1 MSIKDVITES
11 GVEITEENLLQ
22 LKYDRK
28 SVWGYVEVWLW
39 GLFWNLQ
46 YLFFT

>member
-1 MSIKDVITES
+1 MCNACISGITIKDVIKES
-11 GVEITEENLLQ
+11 GVQITEENLLQ

-39 GLFWNLQ
+39 VLL
-46 YLFFT
+46 